1 MEQEN
6 VVGFDLD
13 GTLIKKNSCFAF
25 SLFLLKKRV
34 FSIKDFIY
42 IITYY
47 ARHKFLGFSL
57 NKLHKK
63 LFNRLFLGKELH
75 LFETHLQE
83 FITEFLETNIYPP
96 ALDHLRFHQ
105 EKKNPVAI
113 FSNSPNF
120 LVQAIA
126 NRLDINE
133 VFATKYLVDTQGC
146 LSEID
151 HVLDGEGKAILLKE
165 FAMNKQRSATIAFSD
180 SALDLAFLQ
189 SAESAICV
197 QPTRGL
203 KKIAKKKKWH
213 II

>member
-1 MEQEN
+1 MDKKN

-25 SLFLLKKRV
+25 SIYLLRKRV
-34 FSIKDFIY
+34 FSIRDFIY
-42 IITYY
+42 ITVYY
-47 ARHKFLGFSL
+47 ARHKFLGCSL
-57 NKLHKK
+57 KKLHQK
-63 LFNRLFLGKELH
+63 LFERLFLGKELH

-83 FITEFLETNIYPP
+83 FITEFLETNLYPP
-96 ALDHLRFHQ
+96 ALTHLRFHQ
-105 EKKNPVAI
+105 ERKNPVAI

-126 NRLDINE
+126 NRLDIGE
-133 VFATKYLVDTQGC
+133 VFATKYLVDQQGC
-146 LSEID
+146 LSEIA
-151 HVLDGEGKAILLKE
+151 HVLDGEGKAMLLKE
-165 FAMNKQRSATIAFSD
+165 FAINMQGSETIAFSD

-189 SAESAICV
+189 SAERAICV
-197 QPTRGL
+197 QPSRGL